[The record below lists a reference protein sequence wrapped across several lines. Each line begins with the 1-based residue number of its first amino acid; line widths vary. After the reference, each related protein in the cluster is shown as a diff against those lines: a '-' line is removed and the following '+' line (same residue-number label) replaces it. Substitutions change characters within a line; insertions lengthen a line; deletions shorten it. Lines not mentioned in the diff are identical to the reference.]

1 MQVLVVLVLA
11 LVATV
16 GCSFISSS
24 SISNC
29 VLDGSSAVEE
39 AQLSC
44 QQKMVVALSVTN
56 EQGPTETIEAI
67 VETAVDADGDVK
79 RLAHPMTFTMSKSE
93 AYIIYPITYVQTTN
107 AAPYEETIYTNIVGC
122 DDGNASQ
129 DPTCG
134 WFVQNNGNVVP
145 HSQGYCCS
153 CSLMQLLGISDSSS
167 RAGLSCS
174 LFGPDSSSAHCLRFS
189 ELWYDAFEIGTAYV
203 SYTIT
208 VAMQT
213 FREDGVG
220 GGTYETELVTLGP
233 EVPIAVSSDGQLIGK
248 LIGDFAPFQQFPVL
262 SEKYLMV
269 PSQPLSNPRVQVY
282 RRPPPPSL
290 SMI

>member
-39 AQLSC
+39 AQLNC

-93 AYIIYPITYVQTTN
+93 AYIRSTSTPQRAA
-107 AAPYEETIYTNIVGC
+107 AAPPPHFGC
-122 DDGNASQ
+122 KGSTD
-129 DPTCG
+129 
-134 WFVQNNGNVVP
+134 
-145 HSQGYCCS
+145 
-153 CSLMQLLGISDSSS
+153 
-167 RAGLSCS
+167 AG
-174 LFGPDSSSAHCLRFS
+174 
-189 ELWYDAFEIGTAYV
+189 V
-203 SYTIT
+203 
-208 VAMQT
+208 
-213 FREDGVG
+213 
-220 GGTYETELVTLGP
+220 
-233 EVPIAVSSDGQLIGK
+233 
-248 LIGDFAPFQQFPVL
+248 
-262 SEKYLMV
+262 
-269 PSQPLSNPRVQVY
+269 
-282 RRPPPPSL
+282 
-290 SMI
+290 